1 MNDVTFDDLRRAR
14 DAHRVLLERR
24 RRRVRPLIPLLRA
37 ALAGARA
44 AGVERRVFLRRFRP
58 VVAAFNDRA
67 RSAFTGYEPTAHDVL
82 VCSYFKSGTHWA
94 MQIAHQIAHRGGGD
108 YASIYDVI
116 PWPDGP
122 RPDLNVALTDPR
134 PLAISPTGLRVI
146 KTHAPAGHVPW
157 RADAKYLCVV
167 RDPKDVFVSSY
178 HFIAAAMLGPLRPSV
193 DTWLSLYL
201 SDDAFCG
208 PWPAFTAS
216 YWPWRDRPNVR
227 FLTYEQ
233 MQADKP
239 AVMRML
245 AEFLGV
251 DLTADELAQVGAR
264 SDFAYMQ
271 AHDHKYHQS
280 PGTPFSAPGGQMI
293 RAGRRASAGELLTR
307 AQQTRVDD
315 WCRARLAAL
324 GSDFPY
330 DDFYAGAAARPPAPV
345 HTAGP
350 V

>member
-1 MNDVTFDDLRRAR
+1 MSELNFDDLRRAR
-14 DAHRVLLERR
+14 ETQRAVVDAK
-24 RRRVRPLIPLLRA
+24 RRRVRPLIPVLRA

-44 AGVERRVFLRRFRP
+44 VGAERALFLRRFRP
-58 VVAAFNDRA
+58 VIGAFNARA
-67 RSAFTGYEPTAHDVL
+67 QRDFAGYEPTPADVL

-94 MQIAHQIAHRGGGD
+94 MQMAHQIAHRGAGE

-122 RPDLNVALTDPR
+122 RPDLNVTLADPR
-134 PLAISPTGLRVI
+134 PLALSPTGVRVI
-146 KTHAPAGHVPW
+146 KTHAPAQHVPY
-157 RADAKYLCVV
+157 RPDAKYLCVV

-208 PWPAFTAS
+208 PWPEFTAS

-233 MQADKP
+233 MQADRP
-239 AVMRML
+239 GVVRAL
-245 AEFLGV
+245 AQFLGV
-251 DLTADELAQVGAR
+251 DLTDAQRAQVLER
-264 SDFAYMQ
+264 SGYAYMK

-280 PGTPFSAPGGQMI
+280 PGTPFSPPGGQMI
-293 RAGRRASAGELLTR
+293 RAGRHGGSGELLSPT
-307 AQQTRVDD
+307 QQTRIDD
-315 WCRARLAAL
+315 WCRARMRAL

-330 DDFYAGAAARPPAPV
+330 DAFYGGADAHSLGAG
-345 HTAGP
+345 
-350 V
+350 

>member
-1 MNDVTFDDLRRAR
+1 MSIAFDDLHQAREAQRALIER
-14 DAHRVLLERR
+14 KRR
-24 RRRVRPLIPLLRA
+24 RMRPLLPLARA

-44 AGVERRVFLRRFRP
+44 VGAERALFTRRFRP
-58 VVAAFNDRA
+58 VIAAFNARA
-67 RSAFTGYEPTAHDVL
+67 RRAFDGYEPTAHDVL

-94 MQIAHQIAHRGGGD
+94 MQIAHQIAHRGAGD

-122 RPDLNVALTDPR
+122 RPDLNVALADPR

-146 KTHAPAGHVPW
+146 KTHAPAQHVPW

-178 HFIAAAMLGPLRPSV
+178 HFIAAAMLGPLRPGV
-193 DTWLSLYL
+193 ETWLSLYL

-239 AVMRML
+239 AVVRML

-251 DLTADELAQVGAR
+251 GLTADEFANVCAR
-264 SDFAYMQ
+264 SDFAYMK

-280 PGTPFSAPGGQMI
+280 PGTPFSPPGGAMI
-293 RAGRRASAGELLTR
+293 RAGRRASAGELLTP
-307 AQQTRVDD
+307 AQQARIDD

-330 DDFYAGAAARPPAPV
+330 DDFYGTAAARPPAPA